1 MENSVLNPY
10 QKLLKL
16 LNLDESTFT
25 MSGTL
30 NDLKVD
36 AKTKTWF
43 FNISFEKTPLF
54 EQFQKFHER
63 LLGLKHQLE
72 HANNIHY
79 QYHFKTFDETQV
91 THYVHYI
98 LQLLSIDRPRT
109 EVLTTLGYELRDKD
123 LIFVIPEDADFIYQW
138 EADLKEYFLK
148 LGFEFSFIFKKK
160 ETTSI
165 AQRIETIDQEDD
177 EKRAVVHKAQ
187 SFLSYQDQT
196 VDPLKHA
203 IKDIPLDE
211 VSLAEYTSAYRQSS
225 FKFVGEIFSV
235 DKRKI
240 REDMVLFQYVVG
252 DEEGSIY
259 VKKFAHD
266 EGEIRFLDTAEEG
279 HLLKVDGKAN
289 FDKFNG
295 EVVITAQNLE
305 VSKFPV
311 EKALR
316 NDDAKEKRVELHVH
330 TKMSTLDGI
339 DRVEDFVATALR
351 FQHPAIAITDH
362 DNVQAFPAFA
372 QAVKNQPIKPIYGA
386 ELSVYFDEN
395 LHLYKGQQDTD
406 VMEQVFVVFD
416 IETTGLSILDDE
428 IIEISAIKIQGQQ
441 TIDRFDTFVKA
452 HRPLSNF
459 TTELTTITDQDLK
472 DAPDLDTVMKKF
484 HEFINGSVLVAHNAP
499 FDVDFIEAALRKFHL
514 FEGSLERMDTLQMAR
529 QLYAKQLKRFN
540 LKAVA
545 KHFNV
550 ELTQHHRAA
559 ADAFAT
565 AEIFKSMIADLYAK
579 GFKTLHDYH
588 DVKKLDPTINISDHA
603 RKTHVTVWVKNQTGL
618 KNLYTL
624 ISKAHTV
631 HFNKGPLLP
640 FKEIIK
646 HHDGLIVSSGCM
658 HSDFIET
665 AFNKDERAL
674 EKAMEAYDVIELQS
688 PDQYLHLFENELKS
702 EKNSDAATTDIL
714 DKVHRMIKRVVEI
727 AHQKSIPVIATSDAH
742 YIEAHDAKYRDIY
755 IQTPIVGGGYHEL
768 ARVDKAPLQYFKTT
782 DEMLSDFA
790 FLNEYAHPIVVE
802 NTRMIESQVEKIN
815 PFPHQLY
822 APSDT
827 FLAQEGIPSAVAALK
842 KVVQESVLKTY
853 GETPHAYVQDRIDKE
868 LKSIIDNQFSSV
880 YYISYLLVQKSLQ
893 EGYLVGS
900 RGSVGSSLIA
910 TLMQITEVNP
920 LAPHYRCPSCH
931 FFSFKR
937 SPEDIIT
944 YPISDPER
952 PFVDDLNHVDSGF
965 DLRSLNC
972 PHCETP
978 LNRDGHDIPFETFL
992 GFKGDKVPDID
1003 LNFSGDYQA
1012 EIHEYIRTI
1021 FGKDRAFRAG
1031 TISTVASKTAYGYVK
1046 GYLEKTNQSMRKA
1059 DIDRTAKIISGVK
1072 RSTGQHPGGIVVVPF
1087 DKEITDVT
1095 PVQYPADDVSSNWQT
1110 THFDYHSFE
1119 ANLFKLD
1126 VLGHDDPTMIKVL
1139 MDYVKKNPLDFP
1151 FADARDI
1158 PLDDPKVYQLLAG
1171 TDVIGVSKEALRSN
1185 VASYGVPE
1193 MGTSFVRNMLEV
1205 SQPKTFAD
1213 IVKISGLSHGTDV
1226 WLNNAEMLVTGKH
1239 KQFPQVPF
1247 KEVIGCRDDIMVSLI
1262 QYGISKEVAFE
1273 ISEFIRKGKP
1283 SKELEAWEGYITI
1296 MKDHQVPDW
1305 YIWSCGQIKYMFPK
1319 AHATAYVM
1327 MALRIAWFKVYR
1339 PIYFYAA
1346 YFSIRA
1352 KDFDLMSFLGGAKVI
1367 ESKIES
1373 LEEKGNKATDTEKRL
1388 LTVLEVA
1395 LEMTLR
1401 GFHFEPIDV
1410 SISMAKDFT
1419 VTTDKTGLRLPFV
1432 ALEGLG
1438 QKVAESIVIARDE
1451 KIFNS
1456 HADLKERTLV
1466 SKTVF
1471 DKLLALDALSS
1482 LPEDTQVRL
1491 FDI

>member
-1 MENSVLNPY
+1 MENNGLHPY

-16 LNLDESTFT
+16 LHLDEATWT
-25 MSGTL
+25 MSGSL
-30 NDLKVD
+30 DDLKVD

-43 FNISFEKTPLF
+43 FNIR
-54 EQFQKFHER
+54 FQSLPSIAEFQMFHER
-63 LLGLKHQLE
+63 LIGLKHQLD
-72 HANNIHY
+72 HAENIDY
-79 QYHFKTFDETQV
+79 QYQYDTVNTDGYPD
-91 THYVHYI
+91 YVRYI
-98 LQLLSIDRPRT
+98 LQLLSIEKPRIQ
-109 EVLTTLGYELRDKD
+109 VLTTLACEIRDQD
-123 LIFVIPEDADFIYQW
+123 IIFEIPEDADFIYSWESTLQW
-138 EADLKEYFLK
+138 YFK
-148 LGFEFSFIFKKK
+148 KHGFDFSFIFKKK
-160 ETTSI
+160 EASRI
-165 AQRIETIDQEDD
+165 AQRIETMDQEDD
-177 EKRAVVHKAQ
+177 EKRAVIQKTQ
-187 SFLSYQDQT
+187 SFISYQEQT
-196 VDPLKHA
+196 VDPVKHG
-203 IKDIPLDE
+203 IQDIPINEQEL
-211 VSLAEYTSAYRQSS
+211 SEYTSAYRQSS
-225 FKFVGEIFSV
+225 FKFMGEIFSI
-235 DKRKI
+235 DRRKI
-240 REDMVLFQYVVG
+240 RDDMVLFQYVVG
-252 DEEGSIY
+252 DDTGSIY

-266 EGEIRFLDTAEEG
+266 DAEIRFLEGAEIG
-279 HLLKVDGKAN
+279 HLLKVDGKAS
-289 FDKFNG
+289 FDKYNG

-305 VSKFPV
+305 VSKLPV

-316 NDDAKEKRVELHVH
+316 EDRAKEKRVEFHVH

-339 DRVEDFVATALR
+339 DRVEDYVSTALR

-372 QAVKNQPIKPIYGA
+372 KAVKNQPIKPIYGA

-395 LHLYKGQQDTD
+395 ILIYKGQQTTD

-416 IETTGLSILDDE
+416 IETTGLSIIDDE

-452 HRPLSNF
+452 QRSLSAF
-459 TTELTTITDQDLK
+459 TTELTTITDADLK
-472 DAPDLDTVMKKF
+472 DAPPIATVLNDFYTFCKDC
-484 HEFINGSVLVAHNAP
+484 VLVAHNAA
-499 FDVDFIEAALRKFHL
+499 FDVDFIEAGFRQHQI
-514 FEGSLERMDTLQMAR
+514 STTPLERMDTLQMAR
-529 QLYAKQLKRFN
+529 QLYGHKLKRFN

-559 ADAFAT
+559 ADTFAT
-565 AEIFKSMIADLYAK
+565 AEVFKSMLADLSTR
-579 GFKTLHDYH
+579 GFKTLADYA
-588 DVKKLDPTINISDHA
+588 DVKKVDATIDLSQHA
-603 RKTHVTVWVKNQTGL
+603 RKTHVTVWVENTVGL

-624 ISKAHTV
+624 ISKAHTL
-631 HFNKGPLLP
+631 HFNRGPLLP
-640 FKEIIK
+640 FQEIIK
-646 HHDGLIVSSGCM
+646 HHQGLIVSSGCM
-658 HSDFIET
+658 HSDLIEI
-665 AFNKDERAL
+665 ALNKDRASL
-674 EKAMEAYDVIELQS
+674 EKAMARYDVIELQP

-702 EKNSDAATTDIL
+702 EKDFATAQTAIL
-714 DKVHRMIKRVVEI
+714 EKIQRMMQRVVAVARE
-727 AHQKSIPVIATSDAH
+727 KNMKVIATSDAH
-742 YIEAHDAKYRDIY
+742 YIEPHDAKYRDIY

-768 ARVDKAPLQYFKTT
+768 ARIDHPPLQYFKTT
-782 DEMLSDFA
+782 DEMLEAFA
-790 FLNEYAHPIVVE
+790 FLEEDTEAVVVE
-802 NTRMIESQVEKIN
+802 NPRALAAQIEKVD
-815 PFPHQLY
+815 PFPPQLY
-822 APSDT
+822 APADS

-842 KVVQESVLKTY
+842 KVVFEAMVKTF
-853 GETPHAYVQDRIDKE
+853 GENPHPYVQDRLDKE
-868 LKSIIDNQFSSV
+868 LKSIIDNQFSAV
-880 YYISYLLVQKSLQ
+880 YYISYLLVQKSLN

-900 RGSVGSSLIA
+900 RGSVGSSLVA

-920 LAPHYRCPSCH
+920 LAPHYRCSACH
-931 FFSFKR
+931 FFTFKR
-937 SPEDIIT
+937 SPEDLIN
-944 YPISDPER
+944 YPITDLEK
-952 PFVDDLNHVDSGF
+952 PFVDDLDAVSSGF
-965 DLRSLNC
+965 DLRPLTC
-972 PHCETP
+972 PQCQTP
-978 LNRDGHDIPFETFL
+978 LAGDGHDIPFETFL

-1012 EIHEYIRTI
+1012 EIHEYIRSI

-1031 TISTVASKTAYGYVK
+1031 TISTVAAKTAYGYVK
-1046 GYLEKTNQSMRKA
+1046 GYLEKTQQTMRKA

-1095 PVQYPADDVSSNWQT
+1095 PVQYPADDTTSNWQT

-1126 VLGHDDPTMIKVL
+1126 VLGHDDPTMIKML
-1139 MDYVKKNPLDFP
+1139 MDNVRENPLDFP

-1158 PLDDPKVYQLLAG
+1158 PLNDPKVYQLLSG
-1171 TDVIGVSKEALRSN
+1171 TEVIGLSKEQLRSQ

-1193 MGTSFVRNMLEV
+1193 MGTSFVRTMLEV

-1239 KQFPQVPF
+1239 KRFSQVPF
-1247 KEVIGCRDDIMVSLI
+1247 QDVIGCRDDIMVSLI

-1283 SKELEAWEGYITI
+1283 SKDIDTWEGYITI
-1296 MKDHQVPDW
+1296 MKDHHVPDW

-1352 KDFDLMSFLGGAKVI
+1352 KDFDLISFLGGAKVI
-1367 ESKIES
+1367 ESKIEA

-1410 SISMAKDFT
+1410 SLSAAKDFT
-1419 VTTDKTGLRLPFV
+1419 VTRDKTGLRLPFV

-1438 QKVAESIVIARDE
+1438 HKVAESIVSARNQ

-1471 DKLLALDALSS
+1471 DKLLALDALHS

>member
-1 MENSVLNPY
+1 MGDTALNPY

-16 LNLDESTFT
+16 LHLDEQSFT
-25 MSGTL
+25 MSGSL
-30 NDLKVD
+30 SDVNVD

-43 FNISFEKTPLF
+43 FNISFDTPPLIEEF
-54 EQFQKFHER
+54 MRFHER
-63 LLGLKHQLE
+63 LLGLKHQLDHAE
-72 HANNIHY
+72 HIHY
-79 QYHFKTFDETQV
+79 KYNILTIDSAQTSD
-91 THYVHYI
+91 YVVYI
-98 LQLLSIDRPRT
+98 LQLLSTEKPRY
-109 EVLTTLGYELRDKD
+109 EILTTLPVEIREKD
-123 LIFVIPEDADFIYQW
+123 LIFSIPEDADFILKW
-138 EADLKEYFLK
+138 EEDILQYFHQ
-148 LGFEFSFIFKKK
+148 LGWHFSLVFKKS
-160 ETTSI
+160 EHSSI
-165 AQRIETIDQEDD
+165 GERIESIDQEDD
-177 EKRAVVHKAQ
+177 EKRAVISKAQ

-196 VDPLKHA
+196 VDTLKHQ
-203 IKDIPLDE
+203 IKDIPVNE
-211 VSLAEYTSAYRQSS
+211 VALAEYTSAYRQSS
-225 FKFVGEIFSV
+225 FKFVGEIYSV

-240 REDMVLFQYVVG
+240 REDMHMFNFVVG
-252 DEEGSIY
+252 DENSAIY

-266 EGEIRFLDTAEEG
+266 EGEIRFLEAAEEG

-289 FDKFNG
+289 FDKFTG

-305 VSKFPV
+305 VSKYPV

-316 NDDAKEKRVELHVH
+316 TDAAEKKRVELHVH

-339 DRVEDFVATALR
+339 DHVEDFVATALR
-351 FQHPAIAITDH
+351 FQHAAIAITDH

-372 QAVKNQPIKPIYGA
+372 HAVKNQPIKPIFGA

-395 LHLYKGQQDTD
+395 VQIYRGQQSTD
-406 VMEQVFVVFD
+406 MMEQVFVVFD
-416 IETTGLSILDDE
+416 IETTGLSILEDE

-441 TIDRFDTFVKA
+441 ILDRFDTFV
-452 HRPLSNF
+452 RPTRKLSVF
-459 TTELTTITDQDLK
+459 TTELTTITDQDVENAPQLETVIK
-472 DAPDLDTVMKKF
+472 DFYQFFK
-484 HEFINGSVLVAHNAP
+484 GSVLVAHNAS
-499 FDVDFIEAALRKFHL
+499 FDVDFIEASLRKVGL
-514 FEGSLERMDTLQMAR
+514 DEPSLERMDTLQMAR
-529 QLYAKQLKRFN
+529 QLYGTKLKRFN

-559 ADAFAT
+559 ADTFAT
-565 AEIFKSMIADLYAK
+565 AEIFKSMISDLYSK
-579 GFKTLHDYH
+579 GFKTLSDYQSIR
-588 DVKKLDPTINISDHA
+588 KIDPTFNISDHV
-603 RKTHVTVWVKNQTGL
+603 RRTHVTVWVKNQTGL
-618 KNLYTL
+618 KNLYKL
-624 ISKAHTV
+624 ISKAHTE
-631 HFNKGPLLP
+631 HFNNGPLLP

-646 HHDGLIVSSGCM
+646 HHEGLIISSGCM
-658 HSDFIET
+658 HSEFIET
-665 AFNKDERAL
+665 AFNKDDSMIQ
-674 EKAMEAYDVIELQS
+674 KAMDAYDVIELQA
-688 PDQYLHLFENELKS
+688 PDNYLHLFENELKS
-702 EKNSDAATTDIL
+702 ENHSKSAIEQTLEKII
-714 DKVHRMIKRVVEI
+714 RMMKRVISI
-727 AHQKSIPVIATSDAH
+727 ARAKGLKVIATSDAH
-742 YIEAHDAKYRDIY
+742 YVDPHYAKYRDIY
-755 IQTPIVGGGYHEL
+755 IQTPIVGGGYHAL
-768 ARVDKAPLQYFKTT
+768 ARIEKPPLQYFKTT
-782 DEMLSDFA
+782 SEMIEAFA
-790 FLNEYAHPIVVE
+790 FLGEDASEIVIE
-802 NTRMIESQVEKIN
+802 NPLWIEAQVEKVD

-842 KVVQESVLKTY
+842 KVVAEARLKTF
-853 GETPHAYVQDRIDKE
+853 GETPHPYVQDRIDKE

-880 YYISYLLVQKSLQ
+880 YYISYLLVQKSLN

-920 LAPHYRCPSCH
+920 LAPHYLCPRCH
-931 FFSFKR
+931 FFTFKR
-937 SPEDIIT
+937 NPEDEIN
-944 YPISDPER
+944 YPPTDVELR
-952 PFVDDLNHVDSGF
+952 YKEDLNKVDSGF
-965 DLRSLNC
+965 DLRPLNC
-972 PHCETP
+972 PHCDAP
-978 LNRDGHDIPFETFL
+978 LKREGHDIPFETFL

-1031 TISTVASKTAYGYVK
+1031 TISTVAAKTAYGYVK
-1046 GYLEKTNQSMRKA
+1046 GYLEKTTQDMRKA
-1059 DIDRTAKIISGVK
+1059 EIDRTAKIISGVK

-1095 PVQYPADDVSSNWQT
+1095 PVQYPADDVTGNWQT

-1126 VLGHDDPTMIKVL
+1126 VLGHDDPTMIKLL
-1139 MDYVKKNPLDFP
+1139 MDYVKASPLDFP

-1158 PLDDPKVYQLLAG
+1158 PLDDPKVYQLLSG
-1171 TDVIGVSKEALRSN
+1171 TEVIGLTKETLRSA

-1193 MGTSFVRNMLEV
+1193 MGTSFVRGMLEV
-1205 SQPKTFAD
+1205 SKPNTFAD

-1239 KQFPQVPF
+1239 KKFAQIPF

-1262 QYGISKEVAFE
+1262 QYGISKEIAFE

-1283 SKELEAWEGYITI
+1283 SKEIEAWEGYITI
-1296 MKDHQVPDW
+1296 MKDHEVPDW

-1346 YFSIRA
+1346 YFSVRA
-1352 KDFDLMSFLGGAKVI
+1352 KDFDLISFLGGPKVI
-1367 ESKIES
+1367 ESKIEA
-1373 LEEKGNKATDTEKRL
+1373 LEEKGTKATDTEKRL

-1401 GFHFEPIDV
+1401 GFHFEPID
-1410 SISMAKDFT
+1410 ISLSGAKDFS
-1419 VTTDKTGLRLPFV
+1419 VTTDKSGLRLPFV

-1438 QKVAESIVIARDE
+1438 QKVAESIVAARDE

-1456 HADLKERTLV
+1456 HADVKERTLV

-1471 DKLLALDALSS
+1471 DKLLALDALKT